1 MPFLGLRGTRLLLA
15 ISFTAG
21 IGFCLFGIDNAALGG
36 VISSGPFDRRF
47 GLDATGQGAITGAYE
62 LGCFAGALL
71 VSVFGERWSRRAVLL
86 TSVIP
91 LMVGAALQ
99 VSTFSTAQLA
109 VGRVVAGVGMG
120 GITSML
126 PVWQSETSPPHLRGM
141 LVCCSLSMLIV
152 GQLIAY
158 WAAYGLLQN
167 YDTDM
172 TWRVMFS
179 LQMMAG
185 AVMAAALLFMPESPR
200 WLVAHNR
207 VDEARYIL
215 SCLEDRAE
223 EDARLDGQIR
233 EIISA
238 VELERQS
245 ARGWSDLLKRT
256 HDGQGE
262 KRRMLTVGQG
272 GGKGLQQAVVIQ
284 VMQAFSGSTVISYYV
299 TTIFKEAIGLSDHL
313 STLLSGYLQ
322 VFFLVCSFGTWWLI
336 ERAGRRILFLVT
348 AFCMA
353 TVLFLM
359 GGMIKLNT
367 HASGIAAAVM
377 VFAYQAFFTWGWMAG
392 VWVYS
397 SEINPLS
404 WRSKGMGLAVALQ
417 WLFDFVLLMITPIGI
432 ANIGYGL
439 FMLFGAFNLCFI
451 PFVGLYC
458 PETAGLP
465 LESIDALY
473 LPGVDPVKESKRLR
487 KELAAARQ
495 ALQGQGQGEVSL
507 SRVASASGKQAG
519 DKTLAEHATSGSPT

>member
-71 VSVFGERWSRRAVLL
+71 VSAFGERWSRRAVLL

-158 WAAYGLLQN
+158 WAAYGLLQK

-185 AVMAAALLFMPESPR
+185 AVMAVALWFMPI
-200 WLVAHNR
+200 H
-207 VDEARYIL
+207 
-215 SCLEDRAE
+215 
-223 EDARLDGQIR
+223 
-233 EIISA
+233 EIITA

-262 KRRMLTVGQG
+262 KRRMLT
-272 GGKGLQQAVVIQ
+272 AVVIQ

-451 PFVGLYC
+451 PFVALYC

-487 KELAAARQ
+487 KEFAAARQ
-495 ALQGQGQGEVSL
+495 ALQGQGGVSL